1 MKTNLKLKP
10 NSNRC
15 DFSHKLSAQRIAL
28 TSSNIFFVNLRLVL
42 VLLLNEVWVGLGVA
56 GTIIYFFYS
65 QLAWQHDNN
74 NSSNHTPDCLC
85 SKVVRGPNGAMTQS
99 RFTSGSVRVQIN
111 RLLLLRSRVR
121 KPHQSHS
128 QVTVKLSLFWVPEES
143 ASRCLSSSRE
153 GIVGGYQ
160 RAHLT
165 NIHFAFL
172 LLCCDDSIELNRAQ
186 WLPFEMKQ

>member
-10 NSNRC
+10 NSNR
-15 DFSHKLSAQRIAL
+15 SHKLRLQSQIVGATHR
-28 TSSNIFFVNLRLVL
+28 TDTFFVNLRLVL

-74 NSSNHTPDCLC
+74 NNSSNSTPDCLC

-99 RFTSGSVRVQIN
+99 RFTSGSVRLQIN

-128 QVTVKLSLFWVPEES
+128 QVES
-143 ASRCLSSSRE
+143 ILGA
-153 GIVGGYQ
+153 
-160 RAHLT
+160 
-165 NIHFAFL
+165 
-172 LLCCDDSIELNRAQ
+172 
-186 WLPFEMKQ
+186 

>member
-10 NSNRC
+10 NSNRS
-15 DFSHKLSAQRIAL
+15 DKLRLQSQIVGATHR
-28 TSSNIFFVNLRLVL
+28 TDIFFVNLRLVL

-74 NSSNHTPDCLC
+74 STPDCLC

-99 RFTSGSVRVQIN
+99 RFTSGSVRLQIN

-128 QVTVKLSLFWVPEES
+128 QVES
-143 ASRCLSSSRE
+143 ILGA
-153 GIVGGYQ
+153 
-160 RAHLT
+160 
-165 NIHFAFL
+165 
-172 LLCCDDSIELNRAQ
+172 
-186 WLPFEMKQ
+186 